1 MLKAQFE
8 TMQQTQRE
16 EMTVFQIR
24 GLSGISI
31 AIRIFYWGDTSSDQ
45 SNTQQISK
53 YGAPTMSTQSEDQ
66 IPVLDAKQA
75 LLQLQEGLLP
85 HTLCIKALNL
95 STSRKSHRNS
105 SVSIQR
111 SYVESVINRLKR
123 NPSYC

>member
-8 TMQQTQRE
+8 TVQHTQRE

-31 AIRIFYWGDTSSDQ
+31 AIQIFYWGGTSPNE

-66 IPVLDAKQA
+66 IPVLDANQA
-75 LLQLQEGLLP
+75 LLQL
-85 HTLCIKALNL
+85 
-95 STSRKSHRNS
+95 
-105 SVSIQR
+105 
-111 SYVESVINRLKR
+111 
-123 NPSYC
+123 